1 MVQSL
6 HQGRIQGNNL
16 MRITKKTRPR
26 KPNLSGAI
34 LLMIGLLGLYCSA
47 TQAAPKVK
55 NQAKVVLIINKVVSE
70 VKSPTNTHVNNY
82 AYPSI
87 TSEVFNQYNQITIQS
102 TSQISQQPSLGI
114 KVTDFANLAPHKFAK
129 KNSLFEFAA
138 KFNDKLQQVLAY
150 FDFSSTSTDSKN
162 KNISEKDSKQKSS
175 LIAKNSKKALQAN
188 ARVSKVQSNLY

>member
-1 MVQSL
+1 
-6 HQGRIQGNNL
+6 

-34 LLMIGLLGLYCSA
+34 LLMIGSFGLYCSA

-55 NQAKVVLIINKVVSE
+55 NQANVVLIINKLVSE
-70 VKSPTNTHVNNY
+70 VKSPTNNRVNNY

-87 TSEVFNQYNQITIQS
+87 TSEVFNQYNQIVIQS
-102 TSQISQQPSLGI
+102 TTQISQKPSLGI
-114 KVTDFANLAPHKFAK
+114 KVTDFANLVPDKFTK

-150 FDFSSTSTDSKN
+150 FDFSSPSTNSKN
-162 KNISEKDSKQKSS
+162 KNISENDSKQKSS
-175 LIAKNSKKALQAN
+175 LIAKNDHKALKAN
-188 ARVSKVQSNLY
+188 ASVSKS

>member
-6 HQGRIQGNNL
+6 HQGRIRGNNL
-16 MRITKKTRPR
+16 MRITKKTRPS

-34 LLMIGLLGLYCSA
+34 LLMVGLFGLYCSA
-47 TQAAPKVK
+47 TQAESKVK
-55 NQAKVVLIINKVVSE
+55 DQAKVVLIINKVVSE
-70 VKSPTNTHVNNY
+70 VKSPTNNLVSNY

-87 TSEVFNQYNQITIQS
+87 TSEVFNQYNQIAIPS
-102 TSQISQQPSLGI
+102 TSQISQQPWLGI
-114 KVTDFANLAPHKFAK
+114 KVTDYANLVPDKFAK

-150 FDFSSTSTDSKN
+150 FDFLSPSTDSKN

-175 LIAKNSKKALQAN
+175 LIAKNDNKALKAN
-188 ARVSKVQSNLY
+188 ARVSKS

>member
-1 MVQSL
+1 
-6 HQGRIQGNNL
+6 
-16 MRITKKTRPR
+16 MRIIKKTGPKKTAPK

-47 TQAAPKVK
+47 TQAAPQAAPKVK

-70 VKSPTNTHVNNY
+70 VKSPTNKLVNNY

-87 TSEVFNQYNQITIQS
+87 TSEVFNQYSQITIQS

-162 KNISEKDSKQKSS
+162 KNISEKDSKKKSS